1 LQCGHIERPLA
12 TERLFSIRQTQAFM
26 KLPKIIPSIKNIN
39 AIIILILTTI
49 ISELDVVEAVKSSA
63 IIIRTAYKAGL

>member
-1 LQCGHIERPLA
+1 
-12 TERLFSIRQTQAFM
+12 M